1 MNEQEID
8 GADAETEVICLQ
20 CETVIPPGTPRH
32 TTEDGAVCVACL
44 GAIKSKV
51 QATIDAQGRDINWVN
66 ALLGGL
72 LGGALGVLVWWGF
85 TVLTSRSFGLVAIVI
100 GFLVGKGVVMLTG
113 GKRARGL
120 QILSVLIATV
130 AYGYASYL
138 IIRTFVLRLATAD
151 PDLSLMIGLPL
162 LPDPGRLVDVLSVN
176 FGIMDMVFLAI
187 VVWQAWRMPAPIRL
201 ED

>member
-1 MNEQEID
+1 MSEQEIN
-8 GADAETEVICLQ
+8 GAGDETEVSCLQ
-20 CETVIPPGTPRH
+20 CGADIPPGTPRH
-32 TTEDGAVCVACL
+32 TTEDGAVCAACL
-44 GAIKSKV
+44 EAIKSQV
-51 QATIDAQGRDINWVN
+51 QATIGEQGRDINWVN

-72 LGGALGVLVWWGF
+72 LGGSLGVLIWWGL

-138 IIRTFVLRLATAD
+138 VMRTFLLRLAADD

-162 LPDPGRLVDVLSVN
+162 LPDPGRLVDVVRLD

-187 VVWQAWRMPAPIRL
+187 VIWQAWRMPAPIRL